1 MKHPD
6 PKARIDGNAI
16 LIADNSPFKMM
27 NHWVIHLSGVRNAHL
42 VKLVS
47 ENRTVWFANTHLHHV
62 IEDDLIRKH
71 ETW

>member
-16 LIADNSPFKMM
+16 LVADDSPFKVSDTR
-27 NHWVIHLSGVRNAHL
+27 VIHLSGVRNAHL
-42 VKLVS
+42 VKL
-47 ENRTVWFANTHLHHV
+47 ELAHRTVWLVNCHLHHV